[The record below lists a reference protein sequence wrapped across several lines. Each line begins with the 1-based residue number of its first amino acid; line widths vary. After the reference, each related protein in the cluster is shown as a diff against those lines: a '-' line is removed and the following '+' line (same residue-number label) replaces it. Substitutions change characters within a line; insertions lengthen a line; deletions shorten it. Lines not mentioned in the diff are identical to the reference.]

1 MFTTING
8 IRTYYESKGRGTP
21 LIAVHGGPGVTD
33 HREYGDWLDPLSDTH
48 QVVLYDLRGCG
59 QTGDSPEQTY
69 SHDEFVS
76 DLDVLRAHL
85 GFERFAVLGT
95 SYGGFIAQEYAL
107 RHGDRLTHLILQD
120 TAASMEAEGEAKQN
134 ALDSGLP
141 GIDLDMLQRLFTG
154 QTRSDDDLRQAM
166 TAIMPLYRA
175 TPDPEADARDL
186 AQTIFRHRTHN
197 YAFSCNL
204 PNFDLR
210 DRLKNITVPTLVVC
224 GRHDWI
230 TPPAQSEFL
239 AANIP
244 GARFM
249 MFEHSGHQPMIEENE
264 EFIVL
269 VCEFLASP
277 SPVVI
282 AHGGAT

>member
-8 IRTYYESKGRGTP
+8 IRTYYETRGKGRP

-33 HREYGDWLDPLSDTH
+33 HWEYGNWLDPLTDTH

-59 QTGDSPEQTY
+59 QSDDSPQQTY
-69 SHDEFVS
+69 SHDDFVS

-120 TAASMEAEGEAKQN
+120 TAASMEADGEAQQN
-134 ALDSGLP
+134 ALDSDLP
-141 GIDLDMLQRLFTG
+141 GVDPEMLQRLFSG
-154 QTRSDDDLRQAM
+154 QMLSDEDIRQAM

-175 TPDPEADARDL
+175 TPDAEADARDL

-197 YAFSCNL
+197 YAFSRNL

-210 DRLKNITVPTLVVC
+210 DRLGEIIVPTLVIC

-230 TPPAQSEFL
+230 TPPGQSEFL
-239 AANIP
+239 AAHIP
-244 GARFM
+244 GARLM
-249 MFEHSGHQPMIEENE
+249 LFERSGHQPMIEQNE
-264 EFIVL
+264 EFIAL
-269 VCEFLASP
+269 VRAFLASS
-277 SPVVI
+277 SPVVVERAAI
-282 AHGGAT
+282 

>member
-8 IRTYYESKGRGTP
+8 IRTYYETRGRGTP

-33 HREYGDWLDPLSDTH
+33 HREYGNWLGPLTDTH

-59 QTGDSPEQTY
+59 QTDDPPQQTY
-69 SHDEFVS
+69 SHDDFVS
-76 DLDVLRAHL
+76 DLDALRAHL

-107 RHGDRLTHLILQD
+107 RCGDRLTHLILQD
-120 TAASMEAEGEAKQN
+120 TAASMEAEGEAQEN

-141 GIDLDMLQRLFTG
+141 GIDPEMLQRLFGG
-154 QTRSDDDLRQAM
+154 QMWSDDDLRQAM
-166 TAIMPLYRA
+166 TALMPLYRA
-175 TPDPEADARDL
+175 TPAPEADARDL
-186 AQTIFRHRTHN
+186 AETIFRHRTHN
-197 YAFSCNL
+197 YAFSRNL

-210 DRLKNITVPTLVVC
+210 DRLGEIVVRTLVIC

-239 AANIP
+239 AAHIP
-244 GARFM
+244 GARLVV
-249 MFEHSGHQPMIEENE
+249 FEHSGHQPMIEENE
-264 EFIVL
+264 EFVAL
-269 VCEFLASP
+269 MREFLVSP
-277 SPVVI
+277 SPLV
-282 AHGGAT
+282 AERAAT